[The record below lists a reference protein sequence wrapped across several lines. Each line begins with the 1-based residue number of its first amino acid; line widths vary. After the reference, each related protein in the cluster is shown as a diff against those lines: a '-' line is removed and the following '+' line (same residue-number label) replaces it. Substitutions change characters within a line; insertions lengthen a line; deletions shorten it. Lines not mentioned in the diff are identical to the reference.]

1 MRSVPEPVDALILL
15 VDDNKLGLSARKAL
29 LEEQGY
35 RVTTAASGEAALEL
49 FRRARFDLVITDF
62 KMPGMNGIELI
73 RAIRAER
80 PAVPIILISGYTDAL
95 GLNELATGAD
105 VVLAKSAN
113 EVPQLL
119 RTVAR
124 LLRRPARK
132 PAGAQAS
139 PAASRSRKARGA
151 GV

>member
-1 MRSVPEPVDALILL
+1 VDAQILL

-49 FRRARFDLVITDF
+49 FRRVRFDLVITDF

-73 RAIRAER
+73 RAIRTER
-80 PAVPIILISGYTDAL
+80 PAVPIVLISGYTDAL

-124 LLRRPARK
+124 LLRRPARQ
-132 PAGAQAS
+132 PSAQAS

>member
-1 MRSVPEPVDALILL
+1 MDALILL

-105 VVLAKSAN
+105 V
-113 EVPQLL
+113 
-119 RTVAR
+119 
-124 LLRRPARK
+124 
-132 PAGAQAS
+132 
-139 PAASRSRKARGA
+139 
-151 GV
+151 